1 MLQKL
6 ILQAVDFKK
15 MNCAFIIKSLGTGE
29 AATYNPDQKIPSAS
43 LIKLPIM
50 AETIR
55 QVKEGKLRLQERLGV
70 KAEDKV
76 AFSILTM
83 LETGNQYS
91 LQDLLTLMIVQ
102 SDNTAANI
110 LIHKVGMDNI
120 NDFCIDYKMR
130 NTVLERKMMDTQ
142 ARKAG
147 RENFT
152 SAADMAGFMERLYLG
167 EIIDRA
173 SSTYM
178 LEIMKKQLENS
189 MMRLYIPDETLIA
202 HKTGELDGISH
213 EAGIVYLEKNDYI
226 FVVSIWN
233 ALSNN
238 EARQTIGK
246 ISKIV
251 YDYFSCDKTLKS

>member
-6 ILQAVDFKK
+6 ILQTVDFKK
-15 MNCAFIIKSLGTGE
+15 MNCAFIIKNLQTDK
-29 AATYNPDQKIPSAS
+29 THFYNPEEKVPSAS

-55 QVKEGKLRLQERLGV
+55 QVKEGKLQLQERISV
-70 KAEDKV
+70 RAEDKV

-83 LETGNQYS
+83 LETDNHYS

-110 LIHKVGMDNI
+110 LIKMAGMDKI

-130 NTVLERKMMDTQ
+130 NTVLERKMMDVH
-142 ARKAG
+142 ARKGG

-152 SAADMAGFMERLYLG
+152 SASDMASFLERLYLG
-167 EIIDRA
+167 EIVDKA

-178 LEIMKKQLENS
+178 IEIMTKQLENS
-189 MMRLYIPDETLIA
+189 MMRLYIPDETVIA
-202 HKTGELDGISH
+202 HKTGELDGIAH
-213 EAGIVYLEKNDYI
+213 EAGIVYHDKGDYI
-226 FVVSIWN
+226 FVVLIWN
-233 ALSNN
+233 ALTNN

-251 YDYFSCDKTLKS
+251 YDYFSAD

>member
-15 MNCAFIIKSLGTGE
+15 IHCAFVIRSLETGE
-29 AATYNPDQKIPSAS
+29 TAVYNPEVKTPSAS

-50 AETIR
+50 AEMIR
-55 QVKEGKLRLQERLGV
+55 QVKNGQFHLQDRVTV

-76 AFSILTM
+76 PFSILTM
-83 LETGNQYS
+83 LETDNDYS

-110 LIHKVGMDNI
+110 LIKMAGMDNV
-120 NDFCIDYKMR
+120 NDFCINHKMR
-130 NTVLERKMMDTQ
+130 NTVLERKMMDVN

-152 SAADMAGFMERLYLG
+152 SASDMADFLERLYMG
-167 EIIDRA
+167 EIIDKA

-178 LEIMKKQLENS
+178 LEIMKQQLENS
-189 MMRLYIPDETLIA
+189 MMRIYIPDEIVIA
-202 HKTGELDGISH
+202 HKTGELDGIAH
-213 EAGIVYLEKNDYI
+213 EAGIVYCGKGDYI
-226 FVVSIWN
+226 FVVLTWN
-233 ALSNN
+233 ARSNN

-246 ISKIV
+246 ISKLA
-251 YDYFSCDKTLKS
+251 YEYFSVH

>member
-6 ILQAVDFKK
+6 ILQAVDFRK
-15 MNCAFIIKSLGTGE
+15 MNCAFIIKNLHTDE
-29 AATYNPDQKIPSAS
+29 TVFYHPEEKIPSAS

-50 AETIR
+50 AEVIR
-55 QVKEGKLRLQERLGV
+55 QVKTEKFRLQDRISV
-70 KAEDKV
+70 RAEEKV

-83 LETGNQYS
+83 LETGNDYS

-110 LIHKVGMDNI
+110 LINMAGMDKI
-120 NDFCIDYKMR
+120 NDFCIDYRMHH
-130 NTVLERKMMDTQ
+130 TILERKMMDSY

-152 SAADMAGFMERLYLG
+152 SAADMAGFLEQLYLG
-167 EIIDRA
+167 EIVDQA

-189 MMRLYIPDETLIA
+189 MMRLYIPDETVIA
-202 HKTGELDGISH
+202 HKTGELDGIAH
-213 EAGIVYLEKNDYI
+213 EAGIVYHNKGDYI
-226 FVVSIWN
+226 FVVLIWN
-233 ALSNN
+233 ALTNN
-238 EARQTIGK
+238 DARQTIGK

-251 YDYFSCDKTLKS
+251 YDYFSEN

>member
-15 MNCAFIIKSLGTGE
+15 MNCAFIIKNLGTGE
-29 AATYNPDQKIPSAS
+29 TAAYNPDQKIPSAS

-83 LETGNQYS
+83 LETDNQYS

-102 SDNTAANI
+102 SDNTATNI
-110 LIHKVGMDNI
+110 LIHKVGMDTI

-142 ARKAG
+142 ARKTG

-152 SAADMAGFMERLYLG
+152 SASDMAGFLERLYLG

-189 MMRLYIPDETLIA
+189 MMRLYIPDETVIA

-233 ALSNN
+233 AFSNN